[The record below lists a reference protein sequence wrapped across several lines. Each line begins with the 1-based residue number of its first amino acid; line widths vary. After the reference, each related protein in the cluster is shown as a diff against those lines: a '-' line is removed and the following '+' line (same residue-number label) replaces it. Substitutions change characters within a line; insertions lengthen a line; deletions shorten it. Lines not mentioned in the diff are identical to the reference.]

1 MGRVL
6 TQRPA
11 DFNPNRYVSYQVYE
25 NVHLNQSIA
34 PEQIQSIVASRRL
47 Y

>member
-6 TQRPA
+6 LQRPI

-25 NVHLNQSIA
+25 NVHLNQVVPPQA
-34 PEQIQSIVASRRL
+34 IQAVVASRR